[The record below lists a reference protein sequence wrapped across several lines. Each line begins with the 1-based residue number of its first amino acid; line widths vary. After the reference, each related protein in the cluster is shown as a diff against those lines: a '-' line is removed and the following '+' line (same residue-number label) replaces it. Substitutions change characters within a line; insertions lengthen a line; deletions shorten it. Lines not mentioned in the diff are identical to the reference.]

1 MKEMNMNTPV
11 VSTSKRLIRLP
22 EVLNR
27 TGLCKAWIYRLI
39 SRNEFPTQ
47 VKLGARAVAFL
58 ESDIDKWI
66 EEKIYLSHNEIS

>member
-1 MKEMNMNTPV
+1 MNTPV
-11 VSTSKRLIRLP
+11 ASTSKRLIRLP

-39 SRNEFPTQ
+39 SRNEFPAQ

>member
-1 MKEMNMNTPV
+1 MNKPV

-39 SRNEFPTQ
+39 SRNEFPAQ

-58 ESDIDKWI
+58 ESDIDTWI

>member
-1 MKEMNMNTPV
+1 MNTAV

-39 SRNEFPTQ
+39 SRNEFPAQ